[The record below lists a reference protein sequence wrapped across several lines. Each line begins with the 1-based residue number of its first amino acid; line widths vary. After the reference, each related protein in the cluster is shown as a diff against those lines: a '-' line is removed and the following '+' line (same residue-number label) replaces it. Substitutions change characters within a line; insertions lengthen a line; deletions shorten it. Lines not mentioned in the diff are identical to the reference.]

1 MCLCFRPLMPADA
14 LGLHEYKLCGQ
25 PGNCAHMC
33 VVHVNN
39 ATSCVGWKTPGHL
52 PACEDGVY
60 NGGCELLV
68 GEGGTGGGGGGRGEV
83 GGGEARGVVSRDKA
97 RQMGQTMTQRHPPCM
112 STTPPS
118 LLQSSAILLSLPMC
132 PNLTFLLLRSFLF
145 CSVSQL

>member
-1 MCLCFRPLMPADA
+1 MCLHFRPSMPADA
-14 LGLHEYKLCGQ
+14 PGLHEYKLCRQ

-52 PACEDGVY
+52 PACGDWMY

-68 GEGGTGGGGGGRGEV
+68 GEGGKGGGGGEV
-83 GGGEARGVVSRDKA
+83 GGSEARGVVSRDKA
-97 RQMGQTMTQRHPPCM
+97 RQMGQTMRQRYPPCM

-118 LLQSSAILLSLPMC
+118 LLQSSAILLSLPMY
-132 PNLTFLLLRSFLF
+132 PNLTFLLLRTFLF
-145 CSVSQL
+145 CCVSQL